1 MQKNRLIWYTHRA
14 REELEMSKVNQNRN
28 APAYLEYAASM
39 MSRLDYRRFNLE
51 VRGLLYT
58 LRLECWVN
66 QSLPANTSDLAR
78 ILGVP
83 VDVITRLLP
92 ELIGPFFTEREGF
105 LQCPEIEAY
114 RLKVQDHRNKQS
126 EGGKRARANDK
137 LKRESAIEPTFIP
150 VVSDLNLLN
159 PKQINQNQE
168 KEVSKMSGSHEEWVR
183 EYDEAIEPISR
194 YSSP

>member
-1 MQKNRLIWYTHRA
+1 
-14 REELEMSKVNQNRN
+14 MSKVNQNRD

-83 VDVITRLLP
+83 VDAITRLLP
-92 ELIGPFFTEREGF
+92 ELIGPFFTEQEGL

-126 EGGKRARANDK
+126 EGGKKARANDK
-137 LKRESAIEPTFIP
+137 LKFEKRTELTYMPDE
-150 VVSDLNLLN
+150 SDLHLLN
-159 PKQINQNQE
+159 SNQINQNHE
-168 KEVSKMSGSHEEWVR
+168 KAVYKMSPSQEEWAR
-183 EYDEAIEPISR
+183 AYDEAPTPELVTRAHTKIASK
-194 YSSP
+194 